1 MMKGYLQLSNGES
14 FKGIWHGKPQCS
26 SGEVVFFTGMTG
38 YQEVLSDPSYHG
50 QIVVFAYPL
59 IGNYGINKEDFESI
73 VPQPAGVVTCS
84 ADEEGHHYQSQESFS
99 ALLKKHNIPHLSG
112 ADTRS
117 LIKLI
122 RSEGDMKGLLT
133 SSEQTL
139 QDFKEQKGMQGRL
152 VKEVAVTKPEVYGKG
167 KTHIV
172 MIDFGY
178 KKSILD
184 ALISSG
190 CKVTIVPYDTKEEVL
205 HKLKPDGLLFSN
217 GPGNPKEMAPYMTV
231 YRRLAELYP
240 SFGICLGHQ
249 LLALA
254 FGGNTK
260 KLKFG
265 HRGANHPIINVRTNK
280 VAMSSQNHG
289 YVVEENSL
297 IHTGFQVLYKNIN
310 DGSVEGMFHETH
322 PVMTAQFHPEA
333 NPGPE
338 DHAHLFSSFIELIKE
353 KRSEKIYA

>member
-1 MMKGYLQLSNGES
+1 MKGYLQLSNGES
-14 FKGIWHGKPQCS
+14 FEGDWHGKPQHT

-73 VPQPAGVVTCS
+73 LPQPAGVVTCS
-84 ADEEGHHYQSQESFS
+84 TDEEGHHFQREESFS
-99 ALLKKHNIPHLSG
+99 ALLKKHSIPHLSG

-122 RSEGDMKGLLT
+122 RSEGDMKGVLT
-133 SSEQTL
+133 SSVQNI
-139 QDFKEQKGMQGRL
+139 QVKEGKGMQGRL
-152 VKEVAVTKPEVYGKG
+152 VKEVAVKTPEVHGKG

-172 MIDFGY
+172 LLDFGY

-184 ALISSG
+184 ALVSLG
-190 CKVTIVPYDTKEEVL
+190 CKVTIVPFDTKEEIL

-217 GPGNPKEMAPYMTV
+217 GPGNPKELAPYMPL
-231 YRRLAELYP
+231 YKRLAELYP

-265 HRGANHPIINVRTNK
+265 HRGANHPVINVKSNK

-289 YVVEENSL
+289 YVVEESSL
-297 IHTGFQVLYKNIN
+297 LQTGFQVLYKNIN
-310 DGSVEGMFHETH
+310 DGSVEGMFHETY
-322 PVMTAQFHPEA
+322 PVITTQFHPEA

-338 DHAHLFSSFIELIKE
+338 DHAYLFNHFIDLIQE

>member
-1 MMKGYLQLSNGES
+1 MMKGQLLLSNGES
-14 FKGIWHGKPQCS
+14 FEGNWHGLTQCV
-26 SGEVVFFTGMTG
+26 SGEVVFYTGMTG

-59 IGNYGINKEDFESI
+59 IGNYGINEEDFESI
-73 VPQPAGVVTCS
+73 VPQPAGVITCITN
-84 ADEEGHHYQSQESFS
+84 EEGHHYQSLESFTG
-99 ALLKKHNIPHLSG
+99 LLKKHGIPHLSG

-117 LIKLI
+117 LIKMI
-122 RSEGDMKGLLT
+122 RTQGDMKGVMASSLSDMKDQLL
-133 SSEQTL
+133 L
-139 QDFKEQKGMQGRL
+139 GKQGRL
-152 VKEVAVTKPEVYGKG
+152 VKEVSVKEAVTFGKG
-167 KTHIV
+167 KSHIV
-172 MIDFGY
+172 LIDFGY

-184 ALISSG
+184 ALMKQG
-190 CKVTIVPYDTKEEVL
+190 CKVTVVPFDTSEEDI
-205 HKLKPDGLLFSN
+205 HRLKADGLLFSN
-217 GPGNPKEMAPYMTV
+217 GPGNPKELAPFMPV

-240 SFGICLGHQ
+240 TFGICLGHQ

-254 FGGNTK
+254 FGGNTE

-265 HRGANHPIINVRTNK
+265 HRGANHPVMNLKTNK

-297 IHTGFQVLYKNIN
+297 YQTGFQVLYKNIN
-310 DGSVEGMFHETH
+310 DDSVEGMIHETF
-322 PVMTAQFHPEA
+322 PILSTQFHPEA

-338 DHAHLFSSFIELIKE
+338 DHLHLFTEFIELISE

>member
-1 MMKGYLQLSNGES
+1 MKGYLQLSNGES
-14 FKGIWHGKPQCS
+14 FEGQWHGTPQCT

-59 IGNYGINKEDFESI
+59 IGNYGINGEDFESI
-73 VPQPAGVVTCS
+73 VPQPAGVITCA
-84 ADEEGHHYQSQESFS
+84 ADETGHHYQSIEPLS
-99 ALLKKHNIPHLSG
+99 ALLNKHGIPLISDV
-112 ADTRS
+112 DTRS

-122 RSEGDMKGLLT
+122 RAEGDMKGVL
-133 SSEQTL
+133 SSSLQHIEQY
-139 QDFKEQKGMQGRL
+139 KEKKGVQGKL
-152 VKEVAVTKPEVYGKG
+152 VKEVSVQEAETHGKG
-167 KTHIV
+167 KYHIV
-172 MIDFGY
+172 LLDFGY
-178 KKSILD
+178 KKSIVA
-184 ALISSG
+184 ALVKNG
-190 CKVTIVPYDTKEEVL
+190 CKVTIVPFDEKEEVI

-217 GPGNPKEMAPYMTV
+217 GPGNPKELAPYMPV

-254 FGGNTK
+254 FGGNTQ

-265 HRGANHPIINVRTNK
+265 HRGANHPVINLKTNK

-289 YVVEENSL
+289 YVVEEGSL
-297 IHTGFQVLYKNIN
+297 ISTGFHVLYKNIN
-310 DGSVEGMFHETH
+310 DGSVEGMYHDTY
-322 PVMTAQFHPEA
+322 PVVTTQFHPEA

-338 DHAHLFSSFIELIKE
+338 DHAHLFSSFLELIRE